1 MYDLVLRLR
10 LYVPGNPD
18 IDDAIAYAGNADDAD
33 EHDGEEHH
41 VDNDFELENE
51 DTENSIPQDL
61 DGWHWAFSETESEEE
76 TQGQVD
82 KTCKKAESQGESEPK
97 GKIDEPSS
105 KISRVRVAELREEY
119 IQCQAAGL
127 LIKPAGSTLGVHPGS
142 CTWRASYP
150 GSKHYGRT
158 WGSHRS
164 PKKALLEVIKLVLE
178 DHVNLN
184 KSDKIAKGQL
194 VRVTQAWKES

>member
-1 MYDLVLRLR
+1 MS
-10 LYVPGNPD
+10 GKTD
-18 IDDAIAYAGNADDAD
+18 IDDAINDADEHADDAD
-33 EHDGEEHH
+33 EHAADEEHH
-41 VDNDFELENE
+41 VDHDFEFENE
-51 DTENSIPQDL
+51 NSEKTVPQDL

-76 TQGQVD
+76 TQKQCD
-82 KTCKKAESQGESEPK
+82 KTCKKAESQVESEPK
-97 GKIDEPSS
+97 GKDDEKSS

-119 IQCQAAGL
+119 IECQEAGL

-158 WGSHRS
+158 WGAHRS

-178 DHVNLN
+178 DHINLN
-184 KSDKIAKGQL
+184 KNDKIAKGQL
-194 VRVTQAWKES
+194 VRVTKAWNEA